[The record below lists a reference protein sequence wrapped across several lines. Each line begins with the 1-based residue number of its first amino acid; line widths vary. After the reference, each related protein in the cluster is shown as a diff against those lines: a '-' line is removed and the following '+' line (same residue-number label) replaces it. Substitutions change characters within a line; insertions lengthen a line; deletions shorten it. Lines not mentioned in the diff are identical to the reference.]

1 MLFNQLIERMN
12 LFTLSAVRTS
22 DLAISAKKMMNWD
35 QEAWST
41 SPRLA
46 TGANKL
52 DLDENLLPLIQE
64 LSNELSVTISLIFRK
79 PEPSDISENGGVKF
93 GHEKNFTPIE
103 HIIGTQIILYNYCLL
118 EAYEFDLYRKLLD
131 KNKENFLDEK
141 FSLKDILN
149 RGSDKLL
156 AGILE
161 REQSKYERMGVRNRV
176 SHWNKFNVEAI
187 PEEWVKAYEDIS
199 DRRNTLTH
207 EAHPDEV
214 NLIEAIICFHRLRL
228 IARKIAIQFED
239 NTVSLCQSPLDD
251 YPEI

>member
-1 MLFNQLIERMN
+1 MLFNEVIERMN

-41 SPRLA
+41 SPCLA
-46 TGANKL
+46 TGANRP
-52 DLDENLLPLIQE
+52 DLDNNLLPLVHD

-79 PEPSDISENGGVKF
+79 PEPSDISENGGVEF
-93 GHEKNFTPIE
+93 GHEKYFTPIE

-118 EAYEFDLYRKLLD
+118 EAYEFDLYKKLLD

-161 REQSKYERMGVRNRV
+161 REQNKHERMGVRNRV
-176 SHWNKFNVEAI
+176 NNWNKLGVEPI
-187 PEEWVKAYEDIS
+187 PEEWIKAYEDIS
-199 DRRNTLTH
+199 NRRNTLTH
-207 EAHPDEV
+207 EAHPDDV
-214 NLIEAIICFHRLRL
+214 TLIEAIICFHRLRL

>member
-1 MLFNQLIERMN
+1 MVFSEVVERMN

-22 DLAISAKKMMNWD
+22 DLAISARKMMNWD
-35 QEAWST
+35 KEAWST
-41 SPRLA
+41 SPCLA
-46 TGANKL
+46 TAANKPS
-52 DLDENLLPLIQE
+52 LDENLLPLVHD

-79 PEPSDISENGGVKF
+79 PELSDISEHGGMEF
-93 GHEKNFTPIE
+93 GHEKEFIPIE

-118 EAYEFDLYRKLLD
+118 EAYEFDLYKKLLD

-141 FSLKDILN
+141 VSLKDILN

-161 REQSKYERMGVRNRV
+161 REQNKYERMGVRNRV
-176 SHWNKFNVEAI
+176 NHWNKLGLEPI

-199 DRRNTLTH
+199 NRRNTLTH
-207 EAHPDEV
+207 EAHPDDV
-214 NLIEAIICFHRLRL
+214 TLVEAIIIFHRTRL
-228 IARKIAIQFED
+228 IARQLANHFNDDSI
-239 NTVSLCQSPLDD
+239 SLCQSPLDD